1 MRSVA
6 AHGLRRKYILDNY
19 MGLIKDL
26 VKILDE
32 IKFQAGVGSNY
43 SHEIHMDPDK
53 KELREELEEIIKKI
67 DDIEMYLFTE
77 IKDNVIQLQYELNDS
92 DEEEEEESK

>member
-1 MRSVA
+1 
-6 AHGLRRKYILDNY
+6 

-32 IKFQAGVGSNY
+32 IKFQAGVGSDY
-43 SHEIHMDPDK
+43 SPHEIHMDPDK

-67 DDIEMYLFTE
+67 DDIEMYLFTG

-92 DEEEEEESK
+92 EEEEEEEEK

>member
-26 VKILDE
+26 VKVLDE
-32 IKFQAGVGSNY
+32 IKFQAGVARDY
-43 SHEIHMDPDK
+43 SREIHMDPDRE
-53 KELREELEEIIKKI
+53 ELREELKEIIKK
-67 DDIEMYLFTE
+67 
-77 IKDNVIQLQYELNDS
+77 N
-92 DEEEEEESK
+92 